1 VSPRSDA
8 PPRASTAALP
18 RVLIVGGV
26 DVRARIPLMER
37 LADEF
42 ELVAVGA
49 GAEPAFEGTGF
60 RYLAYAPGQAAR
72 VSPLDDARAFFA
84 LARIFRAE
92 RPRIVHAFDTKA
104 GVWGCLAARLAG
116 VPSAVGTVN
125 GLGFLFRSD
134 TWKQRLLS
142 KSYQAL
148 QTLACAASSATVF
161 QNPDDARVFV
171 EAGMARREK
180 VVLVPGSGVRTDLL
194 DPARFAPEARAALR
208 QALGIGPEDVAVIMV
223 TRVIRSK
230 GVLDL
235 LAAARALRA
244 SDPRLRFVLVGAH
257 EPDSMDRL
265 SEPELES
272 LRRELIW
279 TGPRRDVPALLAAA
293 DLMAFP
299 SGYGEGIPRVLLEA
313 ASMALPIV
321 TTDSPG
327 CREVVVPGANGFLV
341 PIGDAGALAS
351 ALGRLAGDAAL
362 RARLGANG
370 RARAVERFDLGVV
383 VERTRSLY
391 RELLAHGAVR
401 GVAAGSL
408 A

>member
-1 VSPRSDA
+1 MSP
-8 PPRASTAALP
+8 ALP

-37 LADEF
+37 LRDEF
-42 ELVAVGA
+42 ELVAVGV
-49 GAEPAFEGTGF
+49 GPEPAFAGTGL
-60 RYLAYAPGQAAR
+60 RYLSYASGQAAR
-72 VSPLDDARAFFA
+72 VSPLDDARACVA

-125 GLGFLFRSD
+125 GLGFLFRSE

-148 QTLACAASSATVF
+148 QALACAASSATVF

-171 EAGMARREK
+171 EAGMVRREK
-180 VVLVPGSGVRTDLL
+180 VVLVPGSGVRTDRL
-194 DPARFAPEARAALR
+194 DPARFPAEARTELRAAL
-208 QALGIGPEDVAVIMV
+208 GIEPADVAVIMV

-235 LAAARALRA
+235 LAAARALRRTR
-244 SDPRLRFVLVGAH
+244 PRVRFVLVGAD
-257 EPDSMDRL
+257 EPESMDRL

-279 TGPRRDVPALLAAA
+279 TGPRSDVPALLAAA

-327 CREVVVPGANGFLV
+327 CREVVVPGVNGFLV
-341 PIGDAGALAS
+341 PIGDAAALAGALE
-351 ALGRLAGDAAL
+351 RLADDPAL
-362 RARLGANG
+362 RERFGENG

-383 VERTRSLY
+383 AERTRNLY
-391 RELLAHGAVR
+391 RELLAHGAAR
-401 GVAAGSL
+401 TIAAGSL

>member
-1 VSPRSDA
+1 M
-8 PPRASTAALP
+8 STSLP

-37 LADEF
+37 LRDEF
-42 ELVAVGA
+42 ELVAVGV
-49 GAEPAFEGTGF
+49 GPEPAFEGTGF
-60 RYLAYAPGQAAR
+60 RYLCYAPDQAAR
-72 VSPLDDARAFFA
+72 VSPLDDLRACFA

-171 EAGMARREK
+171 ETGMVRREK
-180 VVLVPGSGVRTDLL
+180 VVLVPGSGVRTDRL
-194 DPARFAPEARAALR
+194 DPARFPAQARAELR
-208 QALGIGPEDVAVIMV
+208 GALGIEPADIAVIMV

-235 LAAARALRA
+235 LAAARALRRTR
-244 SDPRLRFVLVGAH
+244 PRLRFVLVGAD
-257 EPDSMDRL
+257 EPESMDRL
-265 SEPELES
+265 TEPELAS

-279 TGPRRDVPALLAAA
+279 TGPRSDVPALLAAA

-313 ASMALPIV
+313 AAMALPIV
-321 TTDSPG
+321 TSDSPG
-327 CREVVVPGANGFLV
+327 CREVVVPGVNGFLV
-341 PIGDAGALAS
+341 PIGDAAALAGALE
-351 ALGRLAGDAAL
+351 RLADDPAL
-362 RARLGANG
+362 RERFGENG

-383 VERTRSLY
+383 AERTRSLY
-391 RELLAHGAVR
+391 RELLAHGAAR
-401 GVAAGSL
+401 PIAAGSL

>member
-1 VSPRSDA
+1 MSPV
-8 PPRASTAALP
+8 LP

-37 LADEF
+37 LRDEF

-49 GAEPAFEGTGF
+49 GPEPAFEGTGF
-60 RYLAYAPGQAAR
+60 RYLSYAPGQHAR
-72 VSPLDDARAFFA
+72 VSPLDDARAFGA
-84 LARIFRAE
+84 LFRIFRAE

-104 GVWGCLAARLAG
+104 GVWGCLAARLAR

-125 GLGFLFRSD
+125 GLGFLFRRE
-134 TWKQRLLS
+134 TRKQRLLS

-148 QTLACAASSATVF
+148 QRLACAASSATVF

-171 EAGMARREK
+171 EAGIAKPDK
-180 VVLVPGSGVRTDLL
+180 VVLVPGSGVRADRL
-194 DPARFAPEARAALR
+194 DPRRFGAAAREELR
-208 QALGIGPEDVAVIMV
+208 RALGVAPADVMVIMV

-230 GVLDL
+230 GVLEL
-235 LAAARALRA
+235 LEAARRLRA
-244 SDPRLRFVLVGAH
+244 TRPSVRFVLVGAD

-265 SEPELES
+265 GEPELAT

-279 TGPRRDVPALLAAA
+279 TGPRDDVPALLAAA
-293 DLMAFP
+293 DVMAFP

-313 ASMALPIV
+313 AAMALPIV
-321 TTDSPG
+321 TTDAPG
-327 CREVVVPGANGFLV
+327 CREVVVEGVNGLLV
-341 PIGDAGALAS
+341 PIGDGAALAA
-351 ALGRLAGDAAL
+351 ALERLAGDPAL
-362 RARLGANG
+362 RQRFGEKG
-370 RARAVERFDLGVV
+370 RERALRRFDLAVV
-383 VERTRSLY
+383 AERTRLLY

-401 GVAAGSL
+401 DLAARSL